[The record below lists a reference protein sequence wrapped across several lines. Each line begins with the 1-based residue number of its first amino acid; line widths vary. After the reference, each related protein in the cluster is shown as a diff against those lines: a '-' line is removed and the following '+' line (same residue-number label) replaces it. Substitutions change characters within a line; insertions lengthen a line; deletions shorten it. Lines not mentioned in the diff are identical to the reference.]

1 MEPNANT
8 ISDRAK
14 KYLRLHRAE
23 NIGPVVVR
31 RLVEYFGD
39 IDTVADASLADLERV
54 EDVGE
59 KRAKSILAA
68 RNNEEITAAV
78 EHEITQ
84 AAERGVRIICPDD
97 DEYPAGL
104 KQIPDPPICLYV
116 RGQIAPEDKL
126 AIAIVGSRK
135 CTQYGYEQATRFAE
149 LLAQAGFTVVSGMA
163 RGIDGRAHEAA
174 LRCKGRTIAVLGNGL
189 SNIYPPE
196 HDKLADRIEQRGA
209 VISELP
215 MDTPPDAKNFPPR
228 NRIVIGLCLGVIVV
242 EANKRSGALIS
253 ARLATEYN
261 REVFAIPG
269 RIDSA
274 TSVGTNA
281 LIRDASAKLVTC
293 LEDILDE
300 LGQVGELLSPK
311 PNSRKSNAASP
322 VLDEDEARLF
332 EHITNDP
339 RSIDDLYRASGFE
352 LAKLGSMLTML
363 QLKGA
368 VTALPGQQYARRS

>member
-1 MEPNANT
+1 MDASPGI
-8 ISDRAK
+8 ISDSAK
-14 KYLRLHRAE
+14 KYLRLKCAE

-31 RLVEYFGD
+31 RLIEYFGH
-39 IDTVADASLADLERV
+39 IDAVADASLADLARV

-59 KRAKSILAA
+59 KRAKSLLAA
-68 RNNEEITAAV
+68 HNSDTISAAV
-78 EHEITQ
+78 EREIAL
-84 AAERGVRIICPDD
+84 AAEQGVRIICPDD

-116 RGQIAPEDKL
+116 RGRLTRQDAL

-174 LRCKGRTIAVLGNGL
+174 LRCNGRTIAVLGNGL
-189 SNIYPPE
+189 AHVYPPE
-196 HDKLADRIEQRGA
+196 HGKLADQIEQRGA
-209 VISELP
+209 VLSELP

-274 TSVGTNA
+274 TSYGTNA

-300 LGQVGELLSPK
+300 LGDVGRILNPAGD
-311 PNSRKSNAASP
+311 NARSAAP
-322 VLDEDEARLF
+322 APPLNDEEARLY
-332 EHITNDP
+332 EHLAKTP
-339 RSIDDLYRASGFE
+339 RTIDELHEASGIE
-352 LAKLGSMLTML
+352 LPKLGAMLTML

-368 VTALPGQQYARRS
+368 VTALPGQQYARRG